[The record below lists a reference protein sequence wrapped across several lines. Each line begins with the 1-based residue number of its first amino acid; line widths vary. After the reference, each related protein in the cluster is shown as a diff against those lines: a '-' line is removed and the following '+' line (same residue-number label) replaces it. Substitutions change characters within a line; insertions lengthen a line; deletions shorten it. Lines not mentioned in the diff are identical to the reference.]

1 MSNPCVEQLENI
13 ISAYVNNI
21 YKEIPPT
28 EEEFIEKATLLRDA
42 NAQIMPVSDD
52 EFEEIMAR
60 LKESLVIQMDV
71 NIPED
76 IENYLI
82 TIDEQKVAQRSAKKE
97 QKVVNEIQIQTTVVN
112 YPVEMWKKLS
122 EFVVKNHMV
131 TPTDV
136 SALTIACQM
145 PLKIPNTYQCKR
157 LLALLRK
164 ASTEG
169 FNIEV

>member
-1 MSNPCVEQLENI
+1 MEQAECARTSWICSLAEL
-13 ISAYVNNI
+13 V
-21 YKEIPPT
+21 
-28 EEEFIEKATLLRDA
+28 LLKITDPSRKVA
-42 NAQIMPVSDD
+42 NVTQWCKRNDCW
-52 EFEEIMAR
+52 E
-60 LKESLVIQMDV
+60 DV
-71 NIPED
+71 KKINLNIPED

-112 YPVEMWKKLS
+112 YPVDMWTKLS